1 MKPLFFS
8 HPTQNMS
15 EDDCVLVTRKRKS
28 VAVPLPDE
36 DIAPVRRRKVQPLVP
51 EDLPPVRRRK
61 VHFDPEPAPSPPP
74 SLAPPPVALPGPTEL
89 LRNQASRPNP
99 SPVSAYMAEEPTP
112 GRTDTTPS
120 ASPNIYNAIE
130 SAARL
135 LGSQV
140 RGVILGEGGHVEHYP
155 TSSVLTDATVI
166 TGPNEDEAILFEY
179 GTRPSQE
186 SPGTQ
191 VYYPMC
197 ALGVNCVS
205 HTHSWPGLKPGE
217 KGPILQVAMTPSELY
232 RVETGKLYS
241 GDTFSGRL
249 CLLDLWLLL
258 SKISIMMNISS
269 VLCNGP
275 SMVIPRCPRVGDRAR
290 SVETDDVYAP
300 NTLVVP
306 SVSGT
311 SPFAQPFPKLR
322 ISEVYFFRDPKLGV
336 MRCSLNAYRLFPKRT
351 FF

>member
-1 MKPLFFS
+1 
-8 HPTQNMS
+8 MS
-15 EDDCVLVTRKRKS
+15 EDDTVLVTRKRKS
-28 VAVPLPDE
+28 VAVVSPD
-36 DIAPVRRRKVQPLVP
+36 DDGIAPVRKRKLGPLVP

-61 VHFDPEPAPSPPP
+61 VHFVPEPAPSPPP
-74 SLAPPPVALPGPTEL
+74 PQPPLLPPVALPGPTEL
-89 LRNQASRPNP
+89 LRNQVSRPNP
-99 SPVSAYMAEEPTP
+99 SPVSAYMADEPVS
-112 GRTDTTPS
+112 GRTDTTPA

-140 RGVILGEGGHVEHYP
+140 RGVLVGEGRHVESYA
-155 TSSVLTDATVI
+155 TAAALTDTTVI
-166 TGPNEDEAILFEY
+166 TGPNEDEAVLFEY

-186 SPGTQ
+186 SPGTH
-191 VYYPMC
+191 VHYPMC
-197 ALGVNCVS
+197 ALGANCVS

-217 KGPILQVAMTPSELY
+217 KGPILQAAMTPGELY
-232 RVETGKLYS
+232 RAETGSLYP

-258 SKISIMMNISS
+258 SQISIMMNISS

-290 SVETDDVYAP
+290 STETDDVYAP

-311 SPFAQPFPKLR
+311 SPFSQPFPKLR
-322 ISEVYFFRDPKLGV
+322 LSEIYFYRDPKLGV
-336 MRCSLNAYRLFPKRT
+336 MRCSLNAFKLFPKKT